1 MELIVDA
8 NADIVVVSA
17 PILGIDG
24 EAVEDAAA
32 VATHEENS
40 IIVVDDGLVSIVLC
54 ECEAASPTTT
64 DAPDFLRRHLR
75 QPSSRCD
82 SIAIITIT
90 TVICLSS

>member
-24 EAVEDAAA
+24 EAAAA

-90 TVICLSS
+90 TITCLSS